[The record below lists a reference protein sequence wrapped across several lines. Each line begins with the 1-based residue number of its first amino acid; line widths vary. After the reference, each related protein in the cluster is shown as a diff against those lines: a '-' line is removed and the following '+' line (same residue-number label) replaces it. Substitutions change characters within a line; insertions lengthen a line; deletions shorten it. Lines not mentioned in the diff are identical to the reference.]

1 MLKFCLV
8 IFSLLFLTNVQYPNN
23 DEFDE
28 NVNKAYEEYAKYYE
42 YTNDS
47 FSLNIIR
54 GRVNKKMVY
63 GVCFSNAYAKTYS
76 IELVDS
82 TNKIYLLPTDKRGDI
97 SVVALEEI
105 DCNYTI
111 NVYEGDK
118 LINLPI
124 KPILK
129 PFDEN
134 EFNNTDITKVSIG
147 ENKGVVFTQLSTKT
161 NISSYVWILGGMV
174 LITIG
179 CVIIILVNAKM
190 KKGMF
195 NKEKRSEGV
204 FNFKEFLSENF
215 NEEPKNEFDI
225 IDIAPVEEKDEDFK
239 SEREIYQK
247 TFRYDDDEVSGF
259 KIQDYLQD
267 KGFVTDYKLASEEEK
282 QKIMLELMKLKN
294 DKKITED
301 EYLEEAYRLW
311 KE

>member
-23 DEFDE
+23 NEFDE
-28 NVNKAYEEYAKYYE
+28 NVNKSYEEYAEYYE

-47 FSLNIIR
+47 FSLKIIR

-82 TNKIYLLPTDKRGDI
+82 TDKIYLLPTDKRGDI

-105 DCNYTI
+105 DKEYTI
-111 NVYEGDK
+111 IVYEDSK
-118 LINLPI
+118 LIILPI
-124 KPILK
+124 KVILK
-129 PFDEN
+129 PFDET
-134 EFNNTDITKVSIG
+134 EFKTTDITKVSIG
-147 ENKGVVFTQLSTKT
+147 ENKGATFTRLSTKT
-161 NISSYVWILGGMV
+161 NIPSSVWILGGMV

-195 NKEKRSEGV
+195 DKEKRSEGV
-204 FNFKEFLSENF
+204 FNFKKFISEDF
-215 NEEPKNEFDI
+215 NEERKNEFDI
-225 IDIAPVEEKDEDFK
+225 IDIAPIEEKDEK
-239 SEREIYQK
+239 LNSEREIYQK
-247 TFRYDDDEVSGF
+247 TFRYDDDEISGF
-259 KIQDYLQD
+259 KIQEYLQD

-301 EYLEEAYRLW
+301 EYLEEAYKLW